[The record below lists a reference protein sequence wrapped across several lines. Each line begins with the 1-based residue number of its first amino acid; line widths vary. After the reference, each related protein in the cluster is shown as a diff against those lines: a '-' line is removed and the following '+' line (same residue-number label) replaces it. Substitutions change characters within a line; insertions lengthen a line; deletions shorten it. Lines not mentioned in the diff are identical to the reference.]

1 MNVGSQHSARMG
13 RSGPACSA
21 ANDVPVELHEL
32 MLAAL
37 QYRLSVQVAKRRRD
51 KQRHAAQAAEKA
63 AEHRKQVRTLRGVLA
78 ACLERVE
85 AMETELAQLHARSA
99 AVEEGLAALGC

>member
-1 MNVGSQHSARMG
+1 MG

-37 QYRLSVQVAKRRRD
+37 QYRLSVQMAERRRD
-51 KQRHAAQAAEKA
+51 KQRHAAEAAEKA
-63 AEHRKQVRTLRGVLA
+63 AEHRNEVRTLRAVLA
-78 ACLERVE
+78 ACLQRVE

-99 AVEEGLAALGC
+99 AVEAGLAALGC